1 MTLQISIVGRTNV
14 GKSTLFNYL
23 TKGRTALVL
32 DTKVTR
38 DRQYK
43 KGKILSEDYI
53 VIDTGGFSTEKSDI
67 DTLVNKQAWQAV
79 FESDV
84 VLFVVDAEGLSALD
98 EILAGKLRK
107 KHKSIYLV
115 INKADNL
122 DYSLISDFAH
132 LGFKNMYPI
141 SALFGKGVKTL
152 LSDIF
157 KSHTSSTSLLEK
169 EEGIKVV
176 FLGRPNVG
184 KSTLINTILKEN
196 RVIAWEEAG
205 TTVDSIFIPFKKN
218 NKKYVLI
225 DTAGIRRKPKIT
237 KKIEKFSVIKTK
249 QALRVSDVAVLI
261 IDATEIAEQ
270 DLRLFSLIQS
280 SYSLVF

>member
-107 KHKSIYLV
+107 KTQ
-115 INKADNL
+115 IN
-122 DYSLISDFAH
+122 ISC
-132 LGFKNMYPI
+132 
-141 SALFGKGVKTL
+141 
-152 LSDIF
+152 
-157 KSHTSSTSLLEK
+157 
-169 EEGIKVV
+169 
-176 FLGRPNVG
+176 
-184 KSTLINTILKEN
+184 
-196 RVIAWEEAG
+196 
-205 TTVDSIFIPFKKN
+205 
-218 NKKYVLI
+218 NK
-225 DTAGIRRKPKIT
+225 
-237 KKIEKFSVIKTK
+237 
-249 QALRVSDVAVLI
+249 
-261 IDATEIAEQ
+261 
-270 DLRLFSLIQS
+270 
-280 SYSLVF
+280 

>member
-141 SALFGKGVKTL
+141 SAFP
-152 LSDIF
+152 I
-157 KSHTSSTSLLEK
+157 
-169 EEGIKVV
+169 
-176 FLGRPNVG
+176 
-184 KSTLINTILKEN
+184 
-196 RVIAWEEAG
+196 
-205 TTVDSIFIPFKKN
+205 
-218 NKKYVLI
+218 
-225 DTAGIRRKPKIT
+225 
-237 KKIEKFSVIKTK
+237 
-249 QALRVSDVAVLI
+249 
-261 IDATEIAEQ
+261 
-270 DLRLFSLIQS
+270 
-280 SYSLVF
+280 